1 MLILCGKQSPLSEFF
16 HHFVN
21 IHFLKEGLGREPGPV
36 VQLTQFTLPLNW
48 SPHGNNSQLEGREP
62 ESLTSLSGSGIRKA
76 LSCLRF
82 FSSFSQQET
91 GREGEKPSYMVHINF
106 KSP

>member
-1 MLILCGKQSPLSEFF
+1 MAIIPNL
-16 HHFVN
+16 
-21 IHFLKEGLGREPGPV
+21 REEN
-36 VQLTQFTLPLNW
+36 LN
-48 SPHGNNSQLEGREP
+48 L
-62 ESLTSLSGSGIRKA
+62 SLSSQVQWSGKPFLVSA
-76 LSCLRF
+76 F